1 LPTGW
6 LAKNE
11 KIYIPRNKIE
21 RKKYY
26 PFKMS
31 IFDKKDS
38 RDSYRKSIIFNYED
52 DDKIGQVI
60 DTDYDFDF
68 DNSRNFDDFIRNRA
82 RYTSSVVSSIRD
94 SIRET
99 IDTRVV
105 SFDDRDRV
113 VTRDD
118 RDRVVVRDDRDDRV
132 ITRDDRVVDRVDVV
146 DNRYDN
152 RDRPSAFPRDD

>member
-1 LPTGW
+1 
-6 LAKNE
+6 
-11 KIYIPRNKIE
+11 
-21 RKKYY
+21 
-26 PFKMS
+26 MS

-132 ITRDDRVVDRVDVV
+132 ITRDDRVVDRVDVF

>member
-1 LPTGW
+1 
-6 LAKNE
+6 
-11 KIYIPRNKIE
+11 
-21 RKKYY
+21 
-26 PFKMS
+26 MS